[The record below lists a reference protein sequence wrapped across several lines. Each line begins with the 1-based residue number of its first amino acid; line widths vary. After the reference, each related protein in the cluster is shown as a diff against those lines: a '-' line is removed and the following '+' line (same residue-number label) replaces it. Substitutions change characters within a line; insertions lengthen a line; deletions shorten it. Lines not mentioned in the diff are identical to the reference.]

1 MCWGRTKRGW
11 CVHICPL
18 LAGNTG
24 ALHESPGRAA
34 ALVMTRLLIQPAA
47 KWWKSLRCQALSRQ
61 AGAVASTKASCE
73 RGCDVLCS
81 WLLGVPRL
89 SLRRLALCHPLRL
102 SLLPLERTFINRG
115 WRRSDPLS
123 GRLSTLAPVA
133 GGREGWAEAALG
145 SLKRGVGGSRKM
157 ANKVPFCE
165 MWHYTGNTE
174 AAEGEPLGKVN
185 VKTEKH

>member
-1 MCWGRTKRGW
+1 M
-11 CVHICPL
+11 
-18 LAGNTG
+18 
-24 ALHESPGRAA
+24 
-34 ALVMTRLLIQPAA
+34 
-47 KWWKSLRCQALSRQ
+47 LRSR
-61 AGAVASTKASCE
+61 
-73 RGCDVLCS
+73 
-81 WLLGVPRL
+81 LLGVLRL

-145 SLKRGVGGSRKM
+145 SLERGVGGSRKM

-165 MWHYTGNTE
+165 MWCYMGNTD
-174 AAEGEPLGKVN
+174 AAEGEPPGKVN